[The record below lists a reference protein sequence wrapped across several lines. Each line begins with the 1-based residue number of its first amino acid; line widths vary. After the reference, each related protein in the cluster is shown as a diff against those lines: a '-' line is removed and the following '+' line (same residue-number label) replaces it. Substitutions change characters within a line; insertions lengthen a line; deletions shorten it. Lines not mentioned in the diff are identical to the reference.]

1 MEISSVSDNEA
12 LVKLTKNEVYSIMN
26 GLKYEDAHV
35 FTVKNN
41 ELINQFEELFTDMA
55 KRKSDNNK

>member
-1 MEISSVSDNEA
+1 MVVVSFNDKDA
-12 LVKLTKNEVYSIMN
+12 SIKLTKNEIYSIMN

-41 ELINQFEELFTDMA
+41 ELIDQFEDLFIKITQ
-55 KRKSDNNK
+55 KKS

>member
-1 MEISSVSDNEA
+1 MEVASFNDKDASI
-12 LVKLTKNEVYSIMN
+12 KLTKNEIYSIMN

-41 ELINQFEELFTDMA
+41 ELIDQFEDLFIKITQ
-55 KRKSDNNK
+55 KKS

>member
-1 MEISSVSDNEA
+1 MEVLTIGKEGVS
-12 LVKLTKNEVYSIMN
+12 VKLTKNEVYSIMN

-41 ELINQFEELFTDMA
+41 ELIDQFEKLFLDMA
-55 KRKSDNNK
+55 KKEKSD

>member
-1 MEISSVSDNEA
+1 MEVLSIGKDGVS
-12 LVKLTKNEVYSIMN
+12 LKLTKNEVYSIMN

-41 ELINQFEELFTDMA
+41 ELIDQFEKLFLDMA
-55 KRKSDNNK
+55 KKEKSD

>member
-1 MEISSVSDNEA
+1 MEVVSFNDKEA
-12 LVKLTKNEVYSIMN
+12 SIKLTKNEIYSIMN

-41 ELINQFEELFTDMA
+41 ELIDLFEDLFVKITQ
-55 KRKSDNNK
+55 KKS

>member
-1 MEISSVSDNEA
+1 MEVLSFDDKEA
-12 LVKLTKNEVYSIMN
+12 SMKLTKNEIYSIMN

-41 ELINQFEELFTDMA
+41 ELIDQFEDLFLKITQ
-55 KRKSDNNK
+55 KKP